1 MGIRWKELRT
11 LPGLPASRAPG
22 SAFLLKH
29 PLTPLRLLPLWM
41 QGGLLN

>member
-1 MGIRWKELRT
+1 MGIRLKELRI